1 MFINYAHRGAS
12 QYFPEN
18 TLSAFYAGIAMGA
31 NGIETDIRKTK
42 DNVLVLFH
50 DKNISRVTDGQGSIE
65 DYTYDEL
72 MKLLVYNPEKDR
84 TDKIVAFGDFLKY
97 FGFRD
102 LTFAVELK
110 QDQVE
115 KETIDMLEA
124 FNMREKT
131 VLTSFSYE
139 RIKNARAYNPGYRV
153 GLLYGEEEPDPEGKL
168 KAIGREELCPPAQSL
183 TRECVER
190 YHAHAMGFS
199 VRAWGIYTEALMVH
213 ACACGVDGMTVNF
226 PDVLEQ
232 WLRKRG

>member
-139 RIKNARAYNPGYRV
+139 RIRNARAYNPGYRV
-153 GLLYGEEEPDPEGKL
+153 GLLYGEEEPDPAGKL
-168 KAIGREELCPPAQSL
+168 KAIGGEELCPSAQSL
-183 TRECVER
+183 TRESVER
-190 YHAHAMGFS
+190 YHAMGFS
-199 VRAWGIYTEALMVH
+199 VRAWGVYTEALMEHV
-213 ACACGVDGMTVNF
+213 CACGVDGMTVNF

>member
-50 DKNISRVTDGQGSIE
+50 DKNISRVTDGQGSSE

-139 RIKNARAYNPGYRV
+139 RIRNARAYNPGYRV
-153 GLLYGEEEPDPEGKL
+153 GLLYGEEEPDPAGKL
-168 KAIGREELCPPAQSL
+168 KAIGGEELCPSAQSL
-183 TRECVER
+183 TRESVER
-190 YHAHAMGFS
+190 YHAMGFS
-199 VRAWGIYTEALMVH
+199 VRAWGVYTEALMEHV
-213 ACACGVDGMTVNF
+213 CACGVDGMTVNF

>member
-1 MFINYAHRGAS
+1 
-12 QYFPEN
+12 
-18 TLSAFYAGIAMGA
+18 MGA

-139 RIKNARAYNPGYRV
+139 DRK
-153 GLLYGEEEPDPEGKL
+153 
-168 KAIGREELCPPAQSL
+168 
-183 TRECVER
+183 
-190 YHAHAMGFS
+190 S
-199 VRAWGIYTEALMVH
+199 VV
-213 ACACGVDGMTVNF
+213 
-226 PDVLEQ
+226 
-232 WLRKRG
+232 

>member
-131 VLTSFSYE
+131 VKS
-139 RIKNARAYNPGYRV
+139 
-153 GLLYGEEEPDPEGKL
+153 
-168 KAIGREELCPPAQSL
+168 
-183 TRECVER
+183 
-190 YHAHAMGFS
+190 
-199 VRAWGIYTEALMVH
+199 EA
-213 ACACGVDGMTVNF
+213 
-226 PDVLEQ
+226 
-232 WLRKRG
+232 KRS